1 MLIREGDAQRS
12 SMMQCK
18 KRPGDVAI
26 EPLVSF
32 KKTVSME
39 KKKKNGGGRQ
49 VTKWERCSNLR
60 KTGLWRSV
68 Q

>member
-18 KRPGDVAI
+18 KRPRDVAI

-39 KKKKNGGGRQ
+39 KKKKMEVEDRLQNGKDA
-49 VTKWERCSNLR
+49 VT
-60 KTGLWRSV
+60 
-68 Q
+68 

>member
-39 KKKKNGGGRQ
+39 KKKTEVEDRLQNGKDA
-49 VTKWERCSNLR
+49 VT
-60 KTGLWRSV
+60 
-68 Q
+68 

>member
-1 MLIREGDAQRS
+1 
-12 SMMQCK
+12 MMQCK

-39 KKKKNGGGRQ
+39 KKKKMEVEDRLQNGKDA
-49 VTKWERCSNLR
+49 VT
-60 KTGLWRSV
+60 
-68 Q
+68 

>member
-39 KKKKNGGGRQ
+39 KKKKW
-49 VTKWERCSNLR
+49 KW
-60 KTGLWRSV
+60 KTGYKMGKM

>member
-1 MLIREGDAQRS
+1 
-12 SMMQCK
+12 MMQCK

-39 KKKKNGGGRQ
+39 KKKKNGSGRQ

-60 KTGLWRSV
+60 KTGLWRRV

>member
-39 KKKKNGGGRQ
+39 KKKKMEVEDRLQNGKDA
-49 VTKWERCSNLR
+49 VT
-60 KTGLWRSV
+60 
-68 Q
+68 